1 MTSNQEQL
9 DKNIKENWLAGIGV
23 RKPYTVF
30 VCIMAIIILGV
41 FAFTK
46 MSVDLFPSMNLPY
59 AVVVISPNTSYV
71 TTELQDLATTYTGT
85 DEFKQKLVEKIVT
98 NAGEYYTDTN
108 QYNLDQYEFGTILQT
123 KYAED
128 DAENQ
133 VALMAAMQSAAT
145 KEENPNLIA
154 KYYLEV
160 MGDSEES
167 KAKLQA
173 LSAEILWVEVLPSA
187 ETLEKLTNDATQAVS
202 SVTGVKST
210 NSTTMLSVGVV
221 MLTLEYNS
229 DATVDLTELNMAFE
243 NLGLDSVED
252 YGLKYSKQILKIDP
266 SLLPVMYV
274 TVSYEGKDQAWFE
287 SNVLDKIST
296 TVGVGTV
303 TSNIESTI
311 EGQDHDQA
319 WQNSS
324 DGLVETYSIQIQKTS
339 NAVTTEVCANVI
351 VTLDKIKAENAGFTY
366 DVTSSQGEYINETV
380 GSVGENLVV
389 GGLLALLILFLF
401 LRSLKM
407 TLAIG
412 ISIPLAL
419 VGTFVIM
426 YFMGINLNIISMSG
440 LALAVGMLVDNS
452 VVVLENIYRL
462 RSKGFPLKDA
472 CIKGASQIMLAMLAS
487 SLTTICVFFPMFFLE
502 GLVMEMFTDL
512 VWVVILSLLCSFVVA
527 VMFLP
532 SIVSTFKIN
541 PKTPKSMDVAEDS
554 KLTFWQKV
562 RLGWRKFTT
571 GANNVFDKVLR
582 FAINKKWLT
591 VFLAVVLF
599 AGSACLLL
607 INGFILI
614 PSTDEGSLTVSA
626 TLNSAGQNIS
636 ASNKKEILAQPLYE
650 KVVEVLGSDLEKCVV
665 EYDSGS
671 NVLSNGAQMSVEIK
685 LKDKRSITTGEASE
699 KLFKAFQS
707 YDKKYYDDIDVSA
720 SSMASSLVSSD
731 VAVTLTVDAD
741 DYSTAFDT
749 LGKFGTAMEAK
760 FADQIEELNIRSV
773 VYESYEAGV
782 QQIVKNNGKYAA
794 TITIKANAS
803 ADTNKIQSLMNQYLD
818 ELMHSDQFKDSG
830 VSVLGNGMQDQL
842 DDSYSSMGV
851 ALIVGFLL
859 IYLVMVAIFQSFLMP
874 FIILICVP
882 LGFTGAFLL
891 LAMCGMPLSI
901 PALIGLLILMGV
913 VINNGI
919 LAVDYTNQARRDGL
933 SVKEALVSAMHTRMR
948 PIFMTALTTILAMVP
963 MAFGWSLFNPGGS
976 SAIMQPLA
984 VVSIGGLLFGTVTTL
999 IVVPAFY
1006 AIFCRDKKVKNE
1018 TTDQVALSE
1027 ITEPTQKAE
1036 VKEAVAPVAKTKVKA
1051 TKSAR
1056 TVK

>member
-1 MTSNQEQL
+1 MASNQQEQL
-9 DKNIKENWLAGIGV
+9 DQNIKENWLASVGV

-30 VCIMAIIILGV
+30 VCIMAIIVLGV
-41 FAFTK
+41 FAFSK

-71 TTELQDLATTYTGT
+71 TEELQDLAASYTDPSHQDYTVERSQAFNQKIVNKIITNAAEFYTDNTLYTGHQT
-85 DEFKQKLVEKIVT
+85 
-98 NAGEYYTDTN
+98 
-108 QYNLDQYEFGTILQT
+108 EFGYILQT
-123 KYAED
+123 YAND
-128 DAENQ
+128 
-133 VALMAAMQSAAT
+133 QSTLAAT
-145 KEENPNLIA
+145 MQAAATREENPNLIA
-154 KYYLEV
+154 RYYLSV
-160 MGDSEES
+160 MGD
-167 KAKLQA
+167 ATKLQT
-173 LSAEILWVEVLPSA
+173 LSAEILWAEVLPSA
-187 ETLEKLTNDATQAVS
+187 TTLEKLTNNATQSVA
-202 SVTGVKST
+202 SVTGVKNT
-210 NSTTMLSVGVV
+210 NTTTMLSIGTI
-221 MLTLEYNS
+221 MMTLEYNS
-229 DATVDLTELNMAFE
+229 NATVDLTELNMAFE
-243 NLGLDSVED
+243 NLGLDNVND
-252 YGLKYSKQILKIDP
+252 YGIKYNKTILKIDP

-274 TVSYEGKDQAWFE
+274 TVSCEGKDQTWFQK
-287 SNVLDKIST
+287 NVLEKIST

-303 TSNIESTI
+303 SSNIESSI
-311 EGQDHDQA
+311 EGQDHNQA
-319 WQNSS
+319 WQNSGN
-324 DGLVETYSIQIQKTS
+324 GLAETYSIQIQKTS
-339 NAVTTEVCANVI
+339 NAVTAEVCANVI
-351 VTLDKIKAENAGFTY
+351 VTLDKIKAENIGFNY
-366 DVTSSQGEYINETV
+366 DVTNSQGEYINETV
-380 GSVGENLVV
+380 GSVGENLII

-401 LRSLKM
+401 LRSFKM

-419 VGTFVIM
+419 VGTFVAM
-426 YFMGINLNIISMSG
+426 YFMGINLNIVSMSG

-462 RSKGFPLKDA
+462 RSKGFQLKDA

-487 SLTTICVFFPMFFLE
+487 SLTTICVFFPMFFVE
-502 GLVMEMFTDL
+502 GLIMQMFTDL

-541 PKTPKSMDVAEDS
+541 PKTPKVVVATDG
-554 KLTFWQKV
+554 KVGFWQKV
-562 RLGWRKFTT
+562 HLGWEKFTSGT
-571 GANNVFDKVLR
+571 SRVFDKVLR

-591 VFLAVVLF
+591 VILAVVLF
-599 AGSACLLL
+599 AGSACMLL

-626 TLNSAGQNIS
+626 TLNSVGQNVS
-636 ASNKKEILAQPLYE
+636 AADKKEVLAKPLYE
-650 KVVEVLGSDLEKCVV
+650 KVVDVLGSDLEKCVV
-665 EYDSGS
+665 EYDTGS
-671 NVLSNGAQMSVEIK
+671 SILSNGIQMAVEIK
-685 LKDKRSITTGEASE
+685 LKDQRSLTTDQASE

-707 YDKKYYDDIDVSA
+707 FDRKYYDDIDVTT

-731 VAVTLTVDAD
+731 VSVTLSVDAD
-741 DYSTAFDT
+741 NYTNAFST
-749 LGKFGTAMEAK
+749 LGQFGNALNTK
-760 FADQIEELNIRSV
+760 FASQIEELNIRTL
-773 VYESYEAGV
+773 VYDDYMDGV
-782 QQIVKNNGKYAA
+782 KQIIKSNGKYASV
-794 TITIKANAS
+794 IKIKANAS
-803 ADTNKIQSLMNQYLD
+803 ADTNKIQTLLNQYLD
-818 ELMHSDQFKDSG
+818 ELMHSDQFKDTG
-830 VSVLGNGMQDQL
+830 IVVLDNGMQEQMDQ
-842 DDSYSSMGV
+842 SYSSMGM
-851 ALIVGFLL
+851 ALFVGFLL

-891 LAMCGMPLSI
+891 LTICGIPLSI

-976 SAIMQPLA
+976 SAMMQPLA

-1006 AIFCRDKKVKNE
+1006 AIFCRDKKM
-1018 TTDQVALSE
+1018 TT
-1027 ITEPTQKAE
+1027 
-1036 VKEAVAPVAKTKVKA
+1036 
-1051 TKSAR
+1051 